1 MRVAG
6 SLRGRLLLAGI
17 AGVLLA
23 ALASALLLGAAFE
36 RAAQRAF
43 DRSLDVDLDT
53 LIGLAEVAPDGAIV
67 LRREPGGERYD
78 RVFSGWYWTVGEGAA
93 TRHSRSFWD
102 SADLVVDAPPANGTR
117 IYTSTDGP
125 RGQRL
130 RVAGQRV
137 RFAGAAEPQMFAVA
151 GDLSQVRDEVQDFRV
166 LAAIAVALIA
176 TTLLIAIGVQVQFG
190 LRPFQ
195 RLAGTL
201 ARIRRG
207 EDLRFADAAL
217 PREIAPLAEQIDV
230 LLDEHARR
238 VQRARHAAQDL
249 AHALKTPLAVLAV
262 ESERGGAD
270 LAPRVATQV
279 SRMRAAVERHLA
291 GNLAADSRQRT
302 PVAPVVAAL
311 FDVLQRVHAARGLQF
326 ASDIAADAVFAGSG
340 EDLEEMLGNLLDNAC
355 KWARA
360 QVSIAAR
367 VDRESLVIAI
377 EDDGAGMDADAARQA
392 LERGVRL
399 DERTPGSGLGLD
411 IVSGVAASYGG
422 DLVLDR
428 AEAGGLRATLRLPG
442 ITT

>member
-1 MRVAG
+1 MKAAG

-78 RVFSGWYWTVGEGAA
+78 RVFSGWYWAVGEGGS

-102 SADLVVDAPPANGTR
+102 SADLVVDAPPADGSR
-117 IYTSTDGP
+117 VYASTDGP

-130 RVAGQRV
+130 RVASQRV
-137 RFAGAAEPQMFAVA
+137 RFAGAAVAQVFAVA

-166 LAAIAVALIA
+166 FAATAVAFIA
-176 TTLLIAIGVQVQFG
+176 AALLIAIGLQVQFG

-249 AHALKTPLAVLAV
+249 AHALKTPLAVLAM

-279 SRMRAAVERHLA
+279 DRMRAAVERHLV

-302 PVAPVVAAL
+302 PVASIVGEL
-311 FDVLQRVHAARGLQF
+311 FDVLRRVHAARGLQF
-326 ASDIAADAVFAGSG
+326 ASDLAADAMFAGSR

-355 KWARA
+355 KWARSR
-360 QVSIAAR
+360 VSIAAR
-367 VDRESLVIAI
+367 VEHGSLIVVV
-377 EDDGAGMDADAARQA
+377 EDDGPGMDAEAASQA
-392 LERGVRL
+392 IERGVRL

-422 DLVLDR
+422 GLALER
-428 AEAGGLRATLRLPG
+428 AGMGGLRAALRLPAG
-442 ITT
+442 AV